1 MGAAHRPAVC
11 LRVEMGLVFAEEADM
26 AVAEVLA
33 QADGR
38 DKSLDNLV
46 VLRLLVAA
54 AALVLAAAVA
64 LAAELDL
71 PSSRSNN
78 QHY

>member
-1 MGAAHRPAVC
+1 MGFVS
-11 LRVEMGLVFAEEADM
+11 AE
-26 AVAEVLA
+26 VAEVLV
-33 QADGR
+33 QVVVR

-46 VLRLLVAA
+46 VLRLLVEAA
-54 AALVLAAAVA
+54 VLVLAAAVA

-78 QHY
+78 RHY

>member
-1 MGAAHRPAVC
+1 MGFA
-11 LRVEMGLVFAEEADM
+11 FAEVDSESA
-26 AVAEVLA
+26 AVLV

-54 AALVLAAAVA
+54 AA
-64 LAAELDL
+64 
-71 PSSRSNN
+71 
-78 QHY
+78 

>member
-1 MGAAHRPAVC
+1 
-11 LRVEMGLVFAEEADM
+11 MGLVFAEEADM
-26 AVAEVLA
+26 AAAAQVAEVLV
-33 QADGR
+33 QVVGR
-38 DKSLDNLV
+38 DKPLDNLV

-54 AALVLAAAVA
+54 AAVV

-71 PSSRSNN
+71 PSSHSSN

>member
-1 MGAAHRPAVC
+1 MW
-11 LRVEMGLVFAEEADM
+11 LVFAE
-26 AVAEVLA
+26 VAEVLA

-54 AALVLAAAVA
+54 AALLVQAA

-78 QHY
+78 RHY

>member
-1 MGAAHRPAVC
+1 
-11 LRVEMGLVFAEEADM
+11 MGLVSAE
-26 AVAEVLA
+26 VAEVLA
-33 QADGR
+33 QVVGR

-46 VLRLLVAA
+46 VLRLLVVA
-54 AALVLAAAVA
+54 AALVLAAVVVLAV
-64 LAAELDL
+64 ELDL

>member
-1 MGAAHRPAVC
+1 
-11 LRVEMGLVFAEEADM
+11 MGLAFAE
-26 AVAEVLA
+26 VAAVLA
-33 QADGR
+33 QVVGR

-54 AALVLAAAVA
+54 AALVLAAVA
-64 LAAELDL
+64 ALVAELDL
-71 PSSRSNN
+71 PSPRSNN

>member
-1 MGAAHRPAVC
+1 M
-11 LRVEMGLVFAEEADM
+11 ELVFAE
-26 AVAEVLA
+26 VAEVLV
-33 QADGR
+33 QAVGR

-64 LAAELDL
+64 AELDL
-71 PSSRSNN
+71 LSSRSNN

>member
-1 MGAAHRPAVC
+1 MGFA
-11 LRVEMGLVFAEEADM
+11 FAE
-26 AVAEVLA
+26 VAEVAAVLV
-33 QADGR
+33 QVVGR

-46 VLRLLVAA
+46 VLRLLVVA
-54 AALVLAAAVA
+54 AALVLAAAVV

-71 PSSRSNN
+71 PSSRSSN